1 LKKLIETLGPN
12 QHKVRIVLNKADSL
26 SLQDLFRSYGGLM
39 YGLGRVF
46 DTPELKRIYVG
57 SFREDEYDS
66 ISESMH
72 SIFKEDQ
79 SILISDLKS
88 LKTDALMEKL
98 NKFINRVK
106 LAKAHATLLDELRK
120 RMPYFGKDKKKKE
133 LIGSL
138 ADIYQQVVGINGL
151 AIGELPDVKYMQE
164 KLEKFDFSSIPT
176 LKSTYISNA
185 DTVLDGMSSLMAA
198 TKRAWS

>member
-1 LKKLIETLGPN
+1 VNSPILQNFSILDTPGVLSGEKQFKRNYDFIKVSRWFADQADLILLMFDVNKIDISDELRKLIEVLGPN
-12 QHKVRIVLNKADSL
+12 QHKVKIVLNKADSL

-57 SFREDEYDS
+57 SFREGEYNP

-72 SIFKEDQ
+72 GIFKKDQ
-79 SILISDLKS
+79 GALTSDLKS

-120 RMPYFGKDKKKKE
+120 RMPLFGKDKKKKE
-133 LIGSL
+133 LV
-138 ADIYQQVVGINGL
+138 A
-151 AIGELPDVKYMQE
+151 PWR
-164 KLEKFDFSSIPT
+164 T
-176 LKSTYISNA
+176 STSR
-185 DTVLDGMSSLMAA
+185 S
-198 TKRAWS
+198 